1 MTDLLWDRAFALEQS
16 GDDVELLQELLEL
29 LKSSSIS
36 DLEKINAGLSGDDG
50 DAVADAAHS
59 IKGAAA
65 SLGVEGLRVVAY
77 DIEKKGRAGQ
87 QGDINVAQL
96 EDLIGQLDMLSA

>member
-1 MTDLLWDRAFALEQS
+1 MADLQWDKAFALEQS
-16 GDDVELLQELLEL
+16 GEDDELLQELLDL

-36 DLEKINAGLSGDDG
+36 DLEKIKAGLLANDG
-50 DAVADAAHS
+50 GAVADAAHS

-77 DIEKKGRAGQ
+77 DIEQKGRAGL
-87 QGDINVAQL
+87 QGEITLDDL
-96 EDLIGQLDMLSA
+96 EDLIGQLDSIMQ